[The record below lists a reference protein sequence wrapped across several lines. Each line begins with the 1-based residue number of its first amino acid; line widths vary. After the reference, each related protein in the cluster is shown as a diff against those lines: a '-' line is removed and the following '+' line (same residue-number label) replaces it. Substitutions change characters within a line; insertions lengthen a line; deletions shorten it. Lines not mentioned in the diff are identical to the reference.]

1 MSGRETGPL
10 EQYYD
15 QKMLGMFT
23 EDERS
28 QLRESYC
35 QLGNKFDEI
44 VSFLKE
50 KLGCS
55 EIDAI
60 EEAEQAINRW
70 NEDVETFGTGRAS
83 SPPTPIQ
90 ILLQDHYAIK
100 EIILNIEDQAMG
112 RNLGTE
118 D

>member
-28 QLRESYC
+28 QLREFYC

-50 KLGCS
+50 RLGCS
-55 EIDAI
+55 ETDAI
-60 EEAEQAINRW
+60 EEAEQAIDRW
-70 NEDVETFGTGRAS
+70 NEDVETRDGPCLVAPYSNSDFAAGSLCDQR
-83 SPPTPIQ
+83 
-90 ILLQDHYAIK
+90 DHLKY
-100 EIILNIEDQAMG
+100 
-112 RNLGTE
+112 
-118 D
+118 

>member
-23 EDERS
+23 EDDRS
-28 QLRESYC
+28 QLREFYC

-50 KLGCS
+50 RLGCS
-55 EIDAI
+55 ETDAI
-60 EEAEQAINRW
+60 EEAEQAIDRW